1 MRETQKQFDP
11 SRQFG
16 ELMTEIEGE
25 LNGMTSKLARL
36 IWLREKIAAEHAAL
50 EAAVDALDVYTEEE
64 AAALL
69 KTDSRMLADLRK
81 RYNLPFFRV
90 GREVRYT
97 AEQLREATVL
107 LGMNGKPRKALQA
120 TPLKRAA

>member
-1 MRETQKQFDP
+1 MRDAQTQFDP
-11 SRQFG
+11 GRQFD

-36 IWLREKIAAEHAAL
+36 IWLREKIAAEHAAVQ
-50 EAAVDALDVYTEEE
+50 AAVDALDVYTEEE
-64 AAALL
+64 AAAKL
-69 KTDSRMLADLRK
+69 KTDARMLRDLRK
-81 RYNLPFFRV
+81 RYKLPFFRV

-97 AEQLREATVL
+97 GEQLREATAL
-107 LGMNGKPRKALQA
+107 LGENEKPRKALQA